1 MVAVHNILRRNA
13 LFFSLDGNRNAVL
26 VGTTD
31 KQDLL
36 AAHSQIAD
44 VSVGGDVDACQVTNV
59 NGAVCVGQGR
69 GYRVTF
75 EVFVR

>member
-1 MVAVHNILRRNA
+1 VVAIDDILRRNA
-13 LFFSLDGNRNAVL
+13 FFLGLNRNRHAVL

-31 KQDLL
+31 KQHFL

-44 VSVGGDVDACQVTNV
+44 VGVGGDVDAGKVTDV
-59 NGAVCVGQGR
+59 DRAVSVWQGR
-69 GYRVTF
+69 SYRVTF